1 MAEVTV
7 WRQDTPDGE
16 TFSDEY
22 AKSQG
27 FTNAEEFAQELIA
40 TAGYSATPVTLNPDF
55 GGGIPEPTGNE
66 IDAASVAAASASRS
80 LSSKFK
86 LNQVDL
92 EGTFKEYFDAQA
104 AQESTAQG
112 PSTFDQMKGLYPWL
126 DDRLVRIYLDK
137 FAESGSERLAIAE
150 MRVDPIMD
158 TIYPGIRR
166 DDGTLRMTEQEYVF
180 AIDSM
185 KASLR
190 KFNLNPNEFVDD
202 MSSAIAGDV
211 SPMEF
216 DERLEMGYEAVV
228 NNIPEI
234 KQAYLANFGVDLP
247 NESIFAMFVSPT
259 VSKNIL
265 EGNIRASQV
274 LGEAESA
281 GITGITT
288 SAASNL
294 VSQGLTQ
301 ESARKGFLSA
311 SQSLTGIQAAARSQ
325 GRENIT
331 AVDYVEATQLGSA
344 EDVEA
349 LNRIMAQ
356 QKSGSAVRTGA
367 KKTQTGETT
376 GLIEG

>member
-1 MAEVTV
+1 
-7 WRQDTPDGE
+7 
-16 TFSDEY
+16 
-22 AKSQG
+22 
-27 FTNAEEFAQELIA
+27 
-40 TAGYSATPVTLNPDF
+40 
-55 GGGIPEPTGNE
+55 
-66 IDAASVAAASASRS
+66 
-80 LSSKFK
+80 
-86 LNQVDL
+86 
-92 EGTFKEYFDAQA
+92 
-104 AQESTAQG
+104 
-112 PSTFDQMKGLYPWL
+112 
-126 DDRLVRIYLDK
+126 
-137 FAESGSERLAIAE
+137 
-150 MRVDPIMD
+150 
-158 TIYPGIRR
+158 
-166 DDGTLRMTEQEYVF
+166 
-180 AIDSM
+180 
-185 KASLR
+185 
-190 KFNLNPNEFVDD
+190 
-202 MSSAIAGDV
+202 
-211 SPMEF
+211 MEF
-216 DERLEMGYEAVV
+216 DERLEMGYERVV

-234 KQAYLANFGVDLP
+234 KQAYLTNFGVDLP

-265 EGNIRASQV
+265 DGNIRASQV

-349 LNRIMAQ
+349 LNRIVSQ

-367 KKTQTGETT
+367 KKSQTGETT